1 MKNILAENLLR
12 FGLKNANASV
22 VNKLQSLSEQ
32 STSIQRF
39 LKNNDTEIQK
49 IRKIEPKLAELLN
62 TTTNASSGGVTIVGD
77 YFVIEFSPNEKPG
90 GDGTGLSYQDGAYN
104 LYEVGT
110 YAGLP
115 WVLWK
120 GTTTARNGIN
130 LDDLEIYDRGRIDW
144 KMTDG
149 NTTAEKLNNIWN
161 ESNIPQEVIKKSF
174 EYIQKNQAKFKEAYH
189 KFTRSESNIDLFW
202 KMPYFQYL
210 IGFMDKLKGN
220 AESVIDLVQD
230 EGLMNNI
237 RFKKKNR
244 RSDGKYPELEIP
256 AAV

>member
-12 FGLKNANASV
+12 FGLKNADVDV

-39 LKNNDTEIQK
+39 LKNNDTKIQK

-77 YFVIEFSPNEKPG
+77 YFVIEFSTNEEPG

-144 KMTDG
+144 KMIDG
-149 NTTAEKLNNIWN
+149 NTTTEKLNNLWN
-161 ESNIPQEVIKKSF
+161 DSGFQPVVIKKAL
-174 EYIQKNQAKFKEAYH
+174 EYIQKNQAKFKAAFH
-189 KFTRSESNIDLFW
+189 KFTRSEYAIKNYW
-202 KMPYFQYL
+202 NGFQYDF
-210 IGFMDKLKGN
+210 FMDKLKGT
-220 AESVIDLVQD
+220 AKLVIDLVQD
-230 EGLMNNI
+230 DELI
-237 RFKKKNR
+237 DHIEFKKQNP
-244 RSDGKYPELEIP
+244 RSDGKYPELNIP

>member
-12 FGLKNANASV
+12 FGLKNADASV

-39 LKNNDTEIQK
+39 LKNNDTKIQK

-77 YFVIEFSPNEKPG
+77 YFVIEFSPNEEPG
-90 GDGTGLSYQDGAYN
+90 GDGTGLSYQDGTYN

-115 WVLWK
+115 WVSWK
-120 GTTTARNGIN
+120 GSTTARNGVN

-161 ESNIPQEVIKKSF
+161 ESNVPQEVIKKSF

-189 KFTRSESNIDLFW
+189 KFTRSESNINLYW
-202 KMPYFQYL
+202 KMPYFQYI
-210 IGFMDKLKGN
+210 IGFMNKLKG
-220 AESVIDLVQD
+220 I
-230 EGLMNNI
+230 
-237 RFKKKNR
+237 
-244 RSDGKYPELEIP
+244 EILN
-256 AAV
+256 